1 MSLAVNLPV
10 ILSAAFIATASPG
23 PATLGVA
30 SMSMGAGRRHGIAM
44 ALGIVT
50 GSLTWSTA
58 AALGLGAIMLANAWM
73 LEAIRYVGAG
83 YLLYLAVKSARS
95 AFEPKPL
102 TFGAVDGLTLGGAY
116 RKGLLL
122 HLTNPKA
129 ILFFG
134 ALYSIGV
141 PPDAPLTTL
150 LVVIAAVG
158 LQSTAIFLTY
168 ALIFSSPV
176 VARGFA
182 RIRRLF
188 DGLLA
193 VAFGYAGFKVL
204 TAHLK

>member
-1 MSLAVNLPV
+1 MSLAVNLPI
-10 ILSAAFIATASPG
+10 ILSAAFVATASPG

-30 SMSMGAGRRHGIAM
+30 SMSMGAGRQRGVAM
-44 ALGIVT
+44 ALGVVT
-50 GSLTWSTA
+50 GSLTWSAA
-58 AALGLGAIMLANAWM
+58 AALGLGAIMLANAWI
-73 LEAIRYVGAG
+73 LEVIRYIGAG

-95 AFEPKPL
+95 ALHPRALAFSTVGDL
-102 TFGAVDGLTLGGAY
+102 TWRGAY
-116 RKGLLL
+116 RKGLVL

-141 PPDAPLTTL
+141 PPNAPLTTL
-150 LVVIAAVG
+150 LAVIAAVG
-158 LQSTAIFLTY
+158 LQSALIFLTY
-168 ALIFSSPV
+168 ALVFSSAS

-193 VAFGYAGFKVL
+193 IAFGYAGFKVL
-204 TAHLK
+204 TAHLR

>member
-1 MSLAVNLPV
+1 MSLAVNLPI

-23 PATLGVA
+23 PATLGIA
-30 SMSMGAGRRHGIAM
+30 SMSMGAGRRHGVVM
-44 ALGIVT
+44 ALGVVT
-50 GSLTWSTA
+50 GSLAWSAA
-58 AALGLGAIMLANAWM
+58 AALGLGAIMLANAWI
-73 LEAIRYVGAG
+73 LEAIRYAGAG

-95 AFEPKPL
+95 ALRPQ
-102 TFGAVDGLTLGGAY
+102 ALTLKATGDLRPGEAY
-116 RKGLLL
+116 RHGLLL

-141 PPDAPLTTL
+141 PPNAPPATL

-158 LQSTAIFLTY
+158 LQSALIFLTY
-168 ALIFSSPV
+168 AVVFSSAA
-176 VARGFA
+176 VARGFT

-193 VAFGYAGFKVL
+193 VAFGYASFKVL
-204 TAHLK
+204 TAHLR

>member
-1 MSLAVNLPV
+1 MSLAVNLPIV
-10 ILSAAFIATASPG
+10 LSAALIATASPG
-23 PATLGVA
+23 PATLGIA
-30 SMSMGAGRRHGIAM
+30 SMSMGAGRRRGVAM
-44 ALGIVT
+44 ALGVVT
-50 GSLTWSTA
+50 GSLAWSAA
-58 AALGLGAIMLANAWM
+58 AALGLGAVMLANAWI

-83 YLLYLAVKSARS
+83 YLLYLAVLSARS
-95 AFEPKPL
+95 ALRPQAL
-102 TFGAVDGLTLGGAY
+102 AFGAAGDPTLIGAY

-141 PPDAPLTTL
+141 PPDAPPATL

-158 LQSTAIFLTY
+158 LQSLLIFLTY
-168 ALIFSSPV
+168 ALVFSSAT

-193 VAFGYAGFKVL
+193 VAFGYAGFRVL
-204 TAHLK
+204 TAHLR

>member
-1 MSLAVNLPV
+1 MGLAVSLPI
-10 ILSAAFIATASPG
+10 ILSAAFVATASPG

-30 SMSMGAGRRHGIAM
+30 SMSMSAGRQRGIAM
-44 ALGIVT
+44 ALGVVT
-50 GSLTWSTA
+50 GSLTWSSA
-58 AALGLGAIMLANAWM
+58 AALGLGAIMLANAWI
-73 LEAIRYVGAG
+73 LEVIRYIGAS
-83 YLLYLAVKSARS
+83 YLLYLAVKSAWS
-95 AFEPKPL
+95 ALHPQAL
-102 TFGAVDGLTLGGAY
+102 SFGAVGDLTWGAAY
-116 RKGLLL
+116 RKGLVL

-129 ILFFG
+129 VLFFG

-141 PPDAPLTTL
+141 PPTAPLTTL

-158 LQSTAIFLTY
+158 LQSTLIFLTY
-168 ALIFSSPV
+168 AWVFSSAT

-204 TAHLK
+204 TAHLR

>member
-1 MSLAVNLPV
+1 MSLAVNLPI

-30 SMSMGAGRRHGIAM
+30 SMSMGAGRRRGVAM
-44 ALGIVT
+44 ALGVVT
-50 GSLTWSTA
+50 GSLTWSA
-58 AALGLGAIMLANAWM
+58 SAALGLGAIMLANAWI
-73 LEAIRYVGAG
+73 LEAIRYIGAG
-83 YLLYLAVKSARS
+83 YLFYLAIKSARS
-95 AFEPKPL
+95 ALRP
-102 TFGAVDGLTLGGAY
+102 GGLAFSAAGDLSWGEAY
-116 RKGLLL
+116 RKGLVL

-141 PPDAPLTTL
+141 PPDAPMSTL

-158 LQSTAIFLTY
+158 LQSMLIFTTY
-168 ALIFSSPV
+168 ALIFSSAA

-188 DGLLA
+188 DGILA
-193 VAFGYAGFKVL
+193 LAFGYASFKVL
-204 TAHLK
+204 TAHLR

>member
-1 MSLAVNLPV
+1 MSLAVNLPI

-23 PATLGVA
+23 PATLAVA
-30 SMSMGAGRRHGIAM
+30 SMSMGAGRQRGVAM
-44 ALGIVT
+44 ACGVVT
-50 GSLTWSTA
+50 GSLTWSAA
-58 AALGLGAIMLANAWM
+58 AALGLGAIMLANAWI
-73 LEAIRYVGAG
+73 LEVIRYLGAG

-95 AFEPKPL
+95 AVSPKAL
-102 TFGAVDGLTLGGAY
+102 TFSAVDDLTWGGAY
-116 RKGLLL
+116 RKGLVL

-141 PPDAPLTTL
+141 PPSAPMGTL

-158 LQSTAIFLTY
+158 LQSALIFLTY
-168 ALIFSSPV
+168 AVVFSSAT

-193 VAFGYAGFKVL
+193 VAFGYASFKVL
-204 TAHLK
+204 TAHLR

>member
-1 MSLAVNLPV
+1 MSLAVNLPI

-23 PATLGVA
+23 PATFGVA

-58 AALGLGAIMLANAWM
+58 AALGLGAIMLANAWI
-73 LEAIRYVGAG
+73 LETIRYVGAL
-83 YLLYLAVKSARS
+83 YLLYLAVKSAQS
-95 AFEPKPL
+95 ALRPKAV
-102 TFGAVDGLTLGGAY
+102 TYGAVDGLNLGAAY
-116 RKGLLL
+116 RKGLVL

-141 PPDAPLTTL
+141 PPDASPATL
-150 LVVIAAVG
+150 LLVIAAVG
-158 LQSTAIFLTY
+158 MQSTVIFLTY
-168 ALIFSSPV
+168 ALLFSSSAV
-176 VARGFA
+176 VRGFA
-182 RIRRLF
+182 RIRRVL
-188 DGLLA
+188 DGVLA
-193 VAFGYAGFKVL
+193 VAFGYASFKVL

>member
-1 MSLAVNLPV
+1 MSFAVNLPI

-23 PATLGVA
+23 PATLGIA
-30 SMSMGAGRRHGIAM
+30 SMSMGAGRQCGVAM
-44 ALGIVT
+44 ALGVVT
-50 GSLTWSTA
+50 GSLTWSA
-58 AALGLGAIMLANAWM
+58 VAALGLGAIMLANAWI
-73 LEAIRYVGAG
+73 LEAIRYIGAG
-83 YLLYLAVKSARS
+83 YLLYLAVKAARS
-95 AFEPKPL
+95 ALHPQTLAFSTVGEL
-102 TFGAVDGLTLGGAY
+102 TWGGAY

-141 PPDAPLTTL
+141 PPDAPLPTL
-150 LVVIAAVG
+150 LAVIIAVG
-158 LQSTAIFLTY
+158 LQSMVIFLTY
-168 ALIFSSPV
+168 ALVFSSAT

-193 VAFGYAGFKVL
+193 VAFGYASFKVL
-204 TAHLK
+204 TAHLR

>member
-1 MSLAVNLPV
+1 MSLAVNLPI

-23 PATLGVA
+23 PATLGIA
-30 SMSMGAGRRHGIAM
+30 SMSMGAGRKRGVAM
-44 ALGIVT
+44 AFGVVT
-50 GSLTWSTA
+50 GSLTWSAA
-58 AALGLGAIMLANAWM
+58 AALGLGAIMLANAWI
-73 LEAIRYVGAG
+73 LEVIRYIGAG

-95 AFEPKPL
+95 ALNPQTPAFS
-102 TFGAVDGLTLGGAY
+102 AVDDLTWGGAY

-141 PPDAPLTTL
+141 PPDAPLVTL
-150 LVVIAAVG
+150 LTVIIAMG
-158 LQSTAIFLTY
+158 LQSMLIFLTY
-168 ALIFSSPV
+168 ALIFSSAT

-182 RIRRLF
+182 RIRRWF
-188 DGLLA
+188 DGVLA

-204 TAHLK
+204 TAHLR

>member
-1 MSLAVNLPV
+1 MSLAVNLPI

-30 SMSMGAGRRHGIAM
+30 SMSMGAGRRRGVAM
-44 ALGIVT
+44 AVGVVT
-50 GSLTWSTA
+50 GSLTWSVA
-58 AALGLGAIMLANAWM
+58 AALGLGAIMLANAWI
-73 LEAIRYVGAG
+73 LEAIRYIGAG
-83 YLLYLAVKSARS
+83 YLLYLAIKSAWS
-95 AFEPKPL
+95 AFRPEAL
-102 TFGAVDGLTLGGAY
+102 TFGAADDLTWGGAY
-116 RKGLLL
+116 RKGLVL

-141 PPDAPLTTL
+141 PPDAPPATL
-150 LVVIAAVG
+150 LTVIAAVG
-158 LQSTAIFLTY
+158 LQSMLIFLTY
-168 ALIFSSPV
+168 ALVFSSAT

-193 VAFGYAGFKVL
+193 IAFGYAGFKVL
-204 TAHLK
+204 TAPLR